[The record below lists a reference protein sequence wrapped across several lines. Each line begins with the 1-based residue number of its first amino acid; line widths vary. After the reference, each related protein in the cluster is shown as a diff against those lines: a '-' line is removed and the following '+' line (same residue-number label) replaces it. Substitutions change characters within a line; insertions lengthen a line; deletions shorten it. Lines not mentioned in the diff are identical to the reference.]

1 MIKKCILFFNKL
13 LASMYFSNNN
23 YRKGS
28 TILEENYDDFEE
40 INKEISRVIIEM
52 KNKDNDESFQI
63 YNYNQNKS
71 YNYKFV
77 EVKQNFF
84 SSTNNTSYINNI
96 NEGKI
101 FNQCIYNNNNNNN
114 FINVYKSINNNFSF
128 DNHNEINKKKNN
140 LNYKELKKNKIKNNA
155 KKKKLHLD
163 SSKNLIH
170 LDNVIKLKDKR
181 TTLIIRNIPNKYT
194 INLLLEEINVH
205 FLGKYDLLYLPLD
218 FINNTNLG
226 YGFINFIDPI
236 HIMYFYDE
244 FIGKKW
250 NNFNSDKKCQLAYAK
265 IQGKNEILKY
275 MYKKNNI
282 SMINQFKSNNIFY
295 IENTNFI
302 CNEIEIPLKYYI
314 SFINYYPYSL
324 CHKKNNF
331 VFVVDKFFKI

>member
-1 MIKKCILFFNKL
+1 M
-13 LASMYFSNNN
+13 
-23 YRKGS
+23 
-28 TILEENYDDFEE
+28 LEENYDDYEE

-140 LNYKELKKNKIKNNA
+140 LNYKQLKKNKIKSNA

-250 NNFNSDKKCQLAYAK
+250 NNFNSEKKCQLAYSK

-275 MYKKNNI
+275 IYKKNNMN
-282 SMINQFKSNNIFY
+282 MINGYRNNNNIFY
-295 IENTNFI
+295 IENTQII

>member
-1 MIKKCILFFNKL
+1 
-13 LASMYFSNNN
+13 MYFSNNN

-84 SSTNNTSYINNI
+84 SSTNNTSYINNN

-101 FNQCIYNNNNNNN
+101 FNQCIYNNNNN
-114 FINVYKSINNNFSF
+114 FINSYKSVNNNFSF

-331 VFVVDKFFKI
+331 VFVVDKFFQI

>member
-1 MIKKCILFFNKL
+1 MIKKCFLFFNKL

-84 SSTNNTSYINNI
+84 SSTNNTSYINNN

-101 FNQCIYNNNNNNN
+101 FNQCIYNNNNN
-114 FINVYKSINNNFSF
+114 FINSYKSVNNNFSF

-331 VFVVDKFFKI
+331 VFVVDKFFQI